1 MTSGKRK
8 NGTSLTER
16 TPPPPTG
23 GTNTAEP
30 EPPAAIAVVQWLV
43 SGASET
49 DVLEALRVKYP
60 GGDARETMAAVRAH
74 FAAEGNPDS
83 DALRGWVL
91 IAYRELYRRMLEVGD
106 FDGARKVL
114 KNITETGL

>member
-8 NGTSLTER
+8 NARLLTAP
-16 TPPPPTG
+16 TPAPPHG
-23 GTNTAEP
+23 GTDTDEP
-30 EPPAAIAVVQWLV
+30 QPPAAIAVVQWLV

-60 GGDARETMAAVRAH
+60 GGDAREIMAAVRDH
-74 FAAEGNPDS
+74 FAAEGQPDT